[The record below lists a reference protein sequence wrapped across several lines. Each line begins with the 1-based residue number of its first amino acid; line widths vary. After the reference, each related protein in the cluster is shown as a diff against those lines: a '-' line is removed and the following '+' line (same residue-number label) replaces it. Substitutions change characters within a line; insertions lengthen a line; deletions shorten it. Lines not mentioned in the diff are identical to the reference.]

1 MIGVA
6 WIQKQVR
13 HLGLIVQ
20 INLSINPYSRPLN
33 STAISTCLQH
43 LNRTFINNDDI
54 FSFHPP
60 RAQGSDRSLLNLVN
74 LPVSLHQLKYHDSLH
89 LITVQSGDINYSPVF
104 LFTGIACT
112 LTVQH
117 LNIPEQPEGCDPGW
131 RGDLKWTLK
140 KTWTM

>member
-1 MIGVA
+1 MIGEA
-6 WIQKQVR
+6 WIQKQVQL
-13 HLGLIVQ
+13 LGLIVQ

-74 LPVSLHQLKYHDSLH
+74 LPVNLHQLKYHAHFISSLH
-89 LITVQSGDINYSPVF
+89 SRG
-104 LFTGIACT
+104 T
-112 LTVQH
+112 LT
-117 LNIPEQPEGCDPGW
+117 IPRCSCSPALRVPPLCNTSTYPSNPKAVILAGEEI
-131 RGDLKWTLK
+131 
-140 KTWTM
+140 